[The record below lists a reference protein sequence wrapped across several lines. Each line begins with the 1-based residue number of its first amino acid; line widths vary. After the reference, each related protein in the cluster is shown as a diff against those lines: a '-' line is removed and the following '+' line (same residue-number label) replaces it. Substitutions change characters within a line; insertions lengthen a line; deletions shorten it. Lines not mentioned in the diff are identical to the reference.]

1 MLVSIPDV
9 APSETAERDE
19 RRSKEHTPL
28 QRYFLAR
35 LEYLHALRRASRTEV
50 LLDDEDQ
57 RLIDLVMY
65 GAWRDCVDE
74 GVGDVASRVVGVPAP
89 GAKHEATPA

>member
-1 MLVSIPDV
+1 MVSIPDV

-28 QRYFLAR
+28 QRYFLSR
-35 LEYLHALRRASRTEV
+35 LEHLHALRLASRTEV

-57 RLIDLVMY
+57 RLIGLAMY

-74 GVGDVASRVVGVPAP
+74 GVGDVASRLVGVPAP
-89 GAKHEATPA
+89 GANRTTSTA

>member
-1 MLVSIPDV
+1 MISIPDV
-9 APSETAERDE
+9 AASETAERDE

-28 QRYFLAR
+28 QRYFLCR
-35 LEYLHALRRASRTEV
+35 LEHLHALRRASRTEV

-57 RLIDLVMY
+57 RLIDLALY

-74 GVGDVASRVVGVPAP
+74 GVGDVASRLVGVPAP
-89 GAKHEATPA
+89 GANRTTSAA